1 MKILLILLIGNVQS
15 IFFVSHNPAWL
26 TYKLKHSKNYSSYI
40 EEIKKIGLW
49 KVNAKLI
56 EAHNHRFAKGL
67 ETYEMELN
75 FLSDLSSREINAQF
89 TGAKMLLNLSEL
101 GTANKKKEK
110 LKFAQNSVKSSVD
123 YRNTPLVG
131 PVKNQGACG

>member
-1 MKILLILLIGNVQS
+1 MKIFFILLIGNVQS

-26 TYKLKHSKNYSSYI
+26 SYKLKHSKNYSSYI
-40 EEIKKIGLW
+40 EEIKKIVLW
-49 KVNAKLI
+49 KANAKLI
-56 EAHNHRFAKGL
+56 EAHNHRFTKGL
-67 ETYEMELN
+67 ERYEMELN

-89 TGAKMLLNLSEL
+89 TGARMLLNLS
-101 GTANKKKEK
+101 GIVTTNKKKEN
-110 LKFAQNSVKSSVD
+110 LKFVQNSVKSSVD